1 MICSHAKEL
10 MAAYWQ
16 RELPGGESDSAGQSA
31 LQQHLES
38 CAECSAEMAVL
49 GGLWERLGDM
59 PAPEPSHALTARWQS
74 TLETLLDSGRNVRKP
89 VSRSWSFANVWP
101 SSPVWQ
107 AAIALACL
115 LIGIL
120 AGTNLPRQNQ
130 EIAKLH
136 EEIASTRA
144 MMALSLLQQQS
155 ATERLRGVD
164 YTGRMKTMEP
174 EVVSALTEAVAHD
187 PSVNVR
193 LAALDALSNAALS
206 KASGSPGVLQSLTQS
221 LPRQDSPM
229 VQAALIDYLV
239 EARDR
244 KALGALRQL
253 AAQPDLNPAVLERTH
268 FALQQLSQ

>member
-1 MICSHAKEL
+1 MMCTHAKEL
-10 MAAYWQ
+10 MAAHWQ
-16 RELPGGESDSAGQSA
+16 RELAGDDEPA
-31 LQQHLES
+31 LTQHLET
-38 CAECSAEMAVL
+38 CAECSAEMAAL
-49 GGLWERLGDM
+49 GGLWERLADM
-59 PAPEPSHALTARWQS
+59 PAPEPSPALHARWQS
-74 TLETLLDSGRNVRKP
+74 TLETLLDSNKDSRRS
-89 VSRSWSFANVWP
+89 VSRTWSFANFWP
-101 SSPVWQ
+101 SNPLWQ
-107 AAIALACL
+107 GAVALACL
-115 LIGIL
+115 LIGLL
-120 AGTNLPRQNQ
+120 AGANLPRRNK

-136 EEIASTRA
+136 EEIASTRD
-144 MMALSLLQQQS
+144 MVALSLLQQQS

-193 LAALDALSNAALS
+193 LAALDALSHTALS
-206 KASGSPGVLQSLTQS
+206 KASGSPGVLQSLTRS

-244 KALGALRQL
+244 SALGTLRQL

>member
-1 MICSHAKEL
+1 L
-10 MAAYWQ
+10 
-16 RELPGGESDSAGQSA
+16 
-31 LQQHLES
+31 
-38 CAECSAEMAVL
+38 
-49 GGLWERLGDM
+49 
-59 PAPEPSHALTARWQS
+59 
-74 TLETLLDSGRNVRKP
+74 
-89 VSRSWSFANVWP
+89 FANFWP
-101 SSPVWQ
+101 TRPVWQ
-107 AAIALACL
+107 AAVALACL
-115 LIGIL
+115 LIGLL
-120 AGTNLPRQNQ
+120 AGANLPRRNK

-136 EEIASTRA
+136 EEIASTRD
-144 MMALSLLQQQS
+144 MVALSLLQQQS

-193 LAALDALSNAALS
+193 LAAIDALS

-239 EARDR
+239 EARDH
-244 KALGALRQL
+244 KALGTLRQL

-268 FALQQLSQ
+268 FALQQLTQ

>member
-1 MICSHAKEL
+1 MMCSHAKEL

-16 RELPGGESDSAGQSA
+16 RELDGAEQTA
-31 LQQHLES
+31 LEQHVET
-38 CAECSAEMAVL
+38 CAECGAEMTAL
-49 GGLWERLGDM
+49 GGLWERLADL
-59 PAPEPSHALTARWQS
+59 PAPEPSQALHARWQS
-74 TLETLLDSGRNVRKP
+74 TLETLTSSGKP
-89 VSRSWSFANVWP
+89 VARTWSFAKFWP
-101 SSPVWQ
+101 ASPVLQ
-107 AAIALACL
+107 AAVALACL
-115 LIGIL
+115 LIGLL
-120 AGTNLPRQNQ
+120 AGINVPRGNK

-136 EEIASTRA
+136 EEIASTRD
-144 MMALSLLQQQS
+144 MVALSLLQQQS

-164 YTGRMKTMEP
+164 YTGRMQTMEP

-193 LAALDALSNAALS
+193 LAAIDALS

-244 KALGALRQL
+244 KALGTLRQL

>member
-10 MAAYWQ
+10 MAAYWLAQSTQ
-16 RELPGGESDSAGQSA
+16 RELGSAEQPA
-31 LQQHLES
+31 LRQHLET

-49 GGLWERLGDM
+49 GGLWERLADI
-59 PAPEPSHALTARWQS
+59 PAPEPSQALTVRWHS
-74 TLETLLDSGRNVRKP
+74 TLESLMASNKP
-89 VSRSWSFANVWP
+89 VSRTWSFANLWP

-107 AAIALACL
+107 AAVAVACL
-115 LIGIL
+115 LIGLL
-120 AGTNLPRQNQ
+120 AGTNLPRRNK
-130 EIAKLH
+130 EIAQLH
-136 EEIASTRA
+136 EEIASTRE
-144 MMALSLLQQQS
+144 MVALSLLQQQS

-164 YTGRMKTMEP
+164 YTGRMHTMEP

-193 LAALDALSNAALS
+193 LAAIDALS